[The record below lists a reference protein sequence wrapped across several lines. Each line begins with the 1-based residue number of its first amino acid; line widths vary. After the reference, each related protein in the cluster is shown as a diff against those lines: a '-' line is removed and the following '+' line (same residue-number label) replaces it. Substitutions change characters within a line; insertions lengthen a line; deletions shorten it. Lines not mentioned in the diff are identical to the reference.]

1 MNPKTRAKV
10 QWNII
15 VANIVEGYGHKILH
29 AYSRIYFS
37 DYLRNTLG
45 GVLSEVLKEK
55 SQELRIDPDQ
65 SFVDMAIKI
74 IDRIIQ
80 AMPEL
85 PEYVHHFYY

>member
-1 MNPKTRAKV
+1 
-10 QWNII
+10 
-15 VANIVEGYGHKILH
+15 
-29 AYSRIYFS
+29 
-37 DYLRNTLG
+37 
-45 GVLSEVLKEK
+45 VLSEVLKEK

-85 PEYVHHFYY
+85 PEYVHLNYY